1 MCEISVESG
10 SDFGESEL
18 SSCNRMPWA
27 NFHTLLFSLWCRN
40 VLSTG
45 GCNKSNLHLHIAT
58 GYFHFS
64 CKPSQSTAEK
74 TVLEV
79 YKMTLGT
86 DVVDDSWPKVFYQT
100 GAKSGIFSA
109 HTLLLTVLILK
120 VKVACVYFV
129 PLHCASSDGFLDGE
143 KAGLFFSN

>member
-1 MCEISVESG
+1 MCEISNESG

-18 SSCNRMPWA
+18 SSECHGPIFTPCFLAYGAVM
-27 NFHTLLFSLWCRN
+27 FSA
-40 VLSTG
+40 

-64 CKPSQSTAEK
+64 CKPSQSTGAAAE
-74 TVLEV
+74 ESWR

-86 DVVDDSWPKVFYQT
+86 ETLSTIVGLRYFIKLGQKVVDFL
-100 GAKSGIFSA
+100 
-109 HTLLLTVLILK
+109 HTPLTVLILK

-143 KAGLFFSN
+143 KAGLFFFQIKD